1 MRLKPRLS
9 FQNSIPVLWWIAA
22 IVSAITKAA
31 PHRHNNYT
39 IFRSSFYHF
48 SRHQSLYSAYP
59 AEHHD
64 VFLYGPVFSIL
75 FAPFALLPSFIG
87 MLLWLCFSVAGCL
100 WAVSQLPMSEKKKAA
115 ILWIAFLDLYT
126 ALCMQQFNILIGA
139 CILLNFAFVEK
150 KKEWAATLFIVLG
163 TLTKL
168 YGIVGLAFFPF
179 VKRKGRYLAWL
190 FAWFGLIGFLPMLFG
205 GGSYAIEQY
214 MNWFASL
221 GTKNGE
227 NLFSLYQNVSLLG
240 MVRKM
245 TGIAGYSD
253 LLLLVPGLIL
263 FALPFLRFS
272 QYKAPLFRMSILAS
286 TLLFTVLFS
295 TGSESSTYI
304 VALLGVGIWFIH
316 RPKGKPDRLD
326 ITLLV
331 GTLFLSSLS
340 PTDLFPAALRKNVVL
355 PYALKALF
363 PTLVWIRLSIEL
375 LCTHYL
381 STQADTSS
389 SLAYDQN

>member
-9 FQNSIPVLWWIAA
+9 FQNSIPVLWCIVA

-139 CILLNFAFVEK
+139 CILLSFAFVEK

-168 YGIVGLAFFPF
+168 YGIVGLAFFP
-179 VKRKGRYLAWL
+179 L
-190 FAWFGLIGFLPMLFG
+190 LFG

-304 VALLGVGIWFIH
+304 IALLGVGIWFIH